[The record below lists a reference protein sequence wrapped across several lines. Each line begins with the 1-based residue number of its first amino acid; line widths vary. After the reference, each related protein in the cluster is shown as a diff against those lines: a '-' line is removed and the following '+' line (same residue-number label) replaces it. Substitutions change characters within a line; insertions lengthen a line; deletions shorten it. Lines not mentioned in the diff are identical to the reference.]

1 MEFKL
6 GDMVKWKSQAGGIWT
21 EKAGKIVYTLQPHQ
35 NPIRV
40 WHDHFIG
47 HRRMYDGLRPPEA
60 RRLSYLIE
68 VSDGKNRMPK
78 LYMPRPVLL
87 KKAQTS
93 PVTAEPSI
101 EDYEALIIAW
111 ANERGLLA
119 GTTPTKQ
126 TLKLMEEAGEL
137 CKAMMLEDD
146 EKIQDAIGDMLVVMV
161 NLCNKLGMCLH
172 DCISVAWEE
181 IKDRN
186 GRMVN
191 GSFVKDE

>member
-1 MEFKL
+1 MS
-6 GDMVKWKSQAGGIWT
+6 MIQSHNT
-21 EKAGKIVYTLQPHQ
+21 
-35 NPIRV
+35 
-40 WHDHFIG
+40 
-47 HRRMYDGLRPPEA
+47 
-60 RRLSYLIE
+60 
-68 VSDGKNRMPK
+68 
-78 LYMPRPVLL
+78 
-87 KKAQTS
+87 
-93 PVTAEPSI
+93 I

-111 ANERGLLA
+111 ANERGLMA